1 MSSIGKCQRLRFVHG
16 LGLQNGKWAM
26 PTNGAPPEARGGKRE
41 VAQEQHILLNTL
53 SEQELRLSEPHRSLS
68 RIPSLKVFGRARDI
82 LQQKRTAAA
91 NLDAGDNASRPNVH
105 SNVAV
110 DASFGPKSEAG
121 QGPDA
126 ETRRRADDTRRRR
139 RRRGFLWVA
148 CYPEHAEG
156 STRLHPR
163 AISKKEEEKKA
174 AKKERMWKEQED
186 KAGTPA
192 VKEVWKAEKT
202 DEVEAL
208 KEKVSA
214 QRKEARE
221 RAEARQQLV
230 QVRRLA
236 SSIKTVTVSQEPR
249 RDGNAEEEEEEEKEG
264 SLLFKK
270 PAAASPRSQAGVI
283 AGKAAA
289 FIRLKEAEL
298 EASRRTLSAARDTQD
313 AVVTNVWRS
322 AEGARADAEESS
334 PKKHGFSSQLEE
346 EAWAWAR
353 QLSEPALTASQSGA
367 RRTWNEATRDV
378 THVNGEGEGVA
389 EREKKK
395 EKEEE
400 TVINEMAEAP
410 RNQGVSERERERERG
425 RERLSSVALGEAKH
439 AAAAIWQRQADI
451 EAAQA
456 AAPPPVHA
464 WAHQFEPASGHHVMY
479 TEDSAAVRGG
489 GGRRGRGR
497 ERRRGGRLYTE
508 KSGASRGVEADVMLE
523 ASHAATPLPNEKLL
537 LDQLENLIKTHS
549 NAIRTHSNA
558 PIAGN
563 SAEQAAALAE
573 EPPNFVPHASMQ
585 EEFIDAA
592 ALARD
597 VTAHAN
603 RLEDLFMN
611 ARFQALILKRTD

>member
-1 MSSIGKCQRLRFVHG
+1 
-16 LGLQNGKWAM
+16 M
-26 PTNGAPPEARGGKRE
+26 PTSGAPPEARGGKRE
-41 VAQEQHILLNTL
+41 VAPEQHVLRNTL
-53 SEQELRLSEPHRSLS
+53 SEQELRLSEPRRNLS

-82 LQQKRTAAA
+82 LQEKRTAAA
-91 NLDAGDNASRPNVH
+91 NLDAGDNASRPSVH
-105 SNVAV
+105 CNVAV
-110 DASFGPKSEAG
+110 DAGFGPKSEAG

-139 RRRGFLWVA
+139 RRRGSRAVSWVA

-163 AISKKEEEKKA
+163 AVTKKEEQEKA
-174 AKKERMWKEQED
+174 AKKERMGKEQED
-186 KAGTPA
+186 KSGTPA
-192 VKEVWKAEKT
+192 AKQVWKAEKT

-230 QVRRLA
+230 QGRRLA
-236 SSIKTVTVSQEPR
+236 GSIKTATVSQEPR
-249 RDGNAEEEEEEEKEG
+249 RDGNAEEEEEEEKEC

-283 AGKAAA
+283 AGKAAV

-298 EASRRTLSAARDTQD
+298 EASRRTLSAAQDTQD
-313 AVVTNVWRS
+313 PVVTNVCSS
-322 AEGARADAEESS
+322 AEGAQADVEESS

-353 QLSEPALTASQSGA
+353 QLSEPALIVSQSDA

-378 THVNGEGEGVA
+378 TQVNGEGERVA

-395 EKEEE
+395 EKKEE

-410 RNQGVSERERERERG
+410 RNLGVSERERERERG
-425 RERLSSVALGEAKH
+425 RERLSSVALGEAEH
-439 AAAAIWQRQADI
+439 AAAAIWQRQAEI

-464 WAHQFEPASGHHVMY
+464 WAHQFEPAPGHNVIY

-489 GGRRGRGR
+489 RGRRGRGR
-497 ERRRGGRLYTE
+497 ERERGGRVYIE
-508 KSGASRGVEADVMLE
+508 KSGASRGVEADMMLE
-523 ASHAATPLPNEKLL
+523 ASHAASPLPNEKLL

-558 PIAGN
+558 PLAGK
-563 SAEQAAALAE
+563 SAEQAAALARE
-573 EPPNFVPHASMQ
+573 SLDLVPHASMQ
-585 EEFIDAA
+585 EESLDAA
-592 ALARD
+592 ALAWD
-597 VTAHAN
+597 VTSHAN

-611 ARFQALILKRTD
+611 ARFQALILKCTD